1 MTYTVRDATFE
12 VLRKLGIKKIFGNPG
27 STEETFLENF
37 PDDFSYIET
46 LHEASA
52 VGAADGYSQGTRQVS
67 MVNVHTSAGLS
78 NAMSN
83 IMTASMNKTPIIIT
97 AGTQTREML
106 LHEPWLTNIDAETVP
121 KPFVKWSYEPK
132 RAEDVPG
139 AFMRAYAMAVQEP
152 AGPVFLSIPLD
163 DWDKTIEKLPQIRNI
178 EPRVAPNPYKLKSF
192 AEKLNNAKSPILI
205 YGSDIARSDGW
216 DQGIQLSEKTN
227 IPVWAAPSSERAP
240 FPENHELYIGGLPF
254 AIKPLAE
261 KLEGHDV
268 ALVIGAPVFR
278 YYPYVPGDYLPENLE
293 LLHITDD
300 AHEAAKAPVG
310 DTLISNAAL
319 AIEALLPLVTHHEKN
334 KEIIKLEHRM
344 APHQTSEPAK
354 ETDNDLLHAYELFKQ
369 LHDSMPEDTILVEET
384 PSNLGDLHKAWP
396 INQPDTFYTFASGSL
411 GWNLPASLGLA
422 FAEKE
427 KGTNRPVLAI
437 IGDGSI
443 QYSIQALWTAAQHD
457 LPILFVVPKNNEYGI
472 LKSFAMAQDTPNVPG
487 LNIPGIDHAALAKSY
502 NCIGKKADTH
512 EEVDEVIA
520 QFLKDQKPTV
530 METAINPSV
539 PPLF

>member
-1 MTYTVRDATFE
+1 MTYTVRDATYE
-12 VLRKLGIKKIFGNPG
+12 VLRKLGVKKIFGNPG
-27 STEETFLENF
+27 STEETFLEDF

-97 AGTQTREML
+97 AGNQTREML
-106 LHEPWLTNIDAETVP
+106 LHEPWLTNIDPETVP

-132 RAEDVPG
+132 RAEDVPA

-163 DWDKTIEKLPQIRNI
+163 DWDKTIESLPQIRNI
-178 EPRVAPNPYKLKSF
+178 APKVAPDPSKIKEI

-205 YGSDIARSDGW
+205 YGSDIPRSNGW
-216 DQGIQLSEKTN
+216 EQGIHLSEKTN

-240 FPENHELYIGGLPF
+240 FPETHDLYIGGLPF

-261 KLEGHDV
+261 KLEGHDL

-293 LLHITDD
+293 LLQITDD
-300 AHEAAKAPVG
+300 AYEAAKAPVG
-310 DTLISNAAL
+310 DSLLSNAAL

-334 KEIIKLEHRM
+334 KEIIKQEHRL
-344 APHQTSEPAK
+344 APHEKSDSGEK
-354 ETDNDLLHAYELFKQ
+354 TDNEPLHSYELFKQ
-369 LHDSMPEDTILVEET
+369 LYDSMPEDTVLVEET

-396 INQPDTFYTFASGSL
+396 VKQPDSFYTFASGSL

-422 FAEKE
+422 FAERE
-427 KGTNRPVLAI
+427 NGTNRPILVA
-437 IGDGSI
+437 IGDGSL
-443 QYSIQALWTAAQHD
+443 QYSVQGLWTASQHD
-457 LPILFVVPKNNEYGI
+457 LPILFVVSKNSDYGI
-472 LKSFAMAQDTPNVPG
+472 LKSFAVAQDTPNVPG
-487 LNIPGIDHAALAKSY
+487 LDIPNIDHVALAKSY
-502 NCIGKKADTH
+502 NCIGKKADTN
-512 EEVDEVIA
+512 EEVAEVVK
-520 QFLKDQKPTV
+520 QFLKNPKPTV
-530 METAINPSV
+530 LEVTISPSV